1 MKCEERVHPKYGNTE
16 GTLFSLSFYFDQD
29 RSNTES
35 IVLHENGIV
44 IDNHLK
50 SLLQ

>member
-1 MKCEERVHPKYGNTE
+1 MQWEERVHPKYGNTE

-35 IVLHENGIV
+35 IVHTWKRNC
-44 IDNHLK
+44 HW
-50 SLLQ
+50 